1 VVTKIA
7 AGAGWQRAVIT
18 LTGTV
23 VGVVVIAT
31 LYWAQ
36 SVFIP
41 VALAGF
47 LTFLLSPFV
56 TWFRQRGLPRT
67 PAVILVVL
75 CAATALGGVGWLV
88 TDQIGSL
95 LRELPKY
102 RHNIQDK
109 VQSFKQA
116 TGNLNEIQKIVSEI
130 NQDSGKAGAR
140 PGEDAG
146 RKGERGAVAGG
157 PSVLVTG
164 VQTEEGRNG
173 EVDSDSDSALFSP
186 RSPTAV
192 IVEPQGAAWMSRLT
206 SFLSPLLEY
215 LGELALAIILVVF
228 MLLKR
233 EELRN
238 RIIRLAGEGKIVVA
252 TKFVDEA
259 GHRVSRFLLMQAMVN
274 GAFGLIF
281 GLGLLLIGVKYALLW
296 GFLGAML
303 RYLPYIG
310 PYLAVTFPISISL
323 AMSEGWGTTLMVI
336 GLFLTLEL
344 IISNFIEPR
353 LYGQSMGVSEIA
365 LLISAAFWAFLW
377 GPIGLVL
384 SSPLT
389 VCLVVLGHYTPR
401 LEFLS
406 VLLGDE
412 PALDAGISFY
422 QRLLARDQDEAEDL
436 ILEQIK
442 ESGSPEEVYDAMLLP
457 ALGAIKRN
465 RVRGDITEDDERYAL
480 QSIREIVEDLG
491 QRHPDGPSDG
501 QTEEGTRPGSEP
513 IDHPAIPIFGCP
525 AHDAEDRLALE
536 MLQQVLEPARWSLEV
551 IAPETLTSELLDQVA
566 EREPSVVCIAATP
579 PGGLAHTRYLC
590 KRLRSQFPGLKILVG
605 RWGTR
610 DILRAPDSI
619 PKAGADPVGEP
630 PKETSV
636 DTMVATLREAGADL
650 VATTLLETRQQLSS
664 LLPVLVQG
672 RGDGRGPGGV
682 GTAAND
688 GPSNREPRGRRDGAL
703 EVAVAGSTP

>member
-1 VVTKIA
+1 MVTKIA

-23 VGVVVIAT
+23 VGVVAIAT

-75 CAATALGGVGWLV
+75 CAATTLGGVGWLV

-109 VQSFKQA
+109 VQSFKRA

-164 VQTEEGRNG
+164 VQTEEGHKG
-173 EVDSDSDSALFSP
+173 EVDADSDSALFSP

-310 PYLAVTFPISISL
+310 PYLAVTFPISLSL

-336 GLFLTLEL
+336 GLFLALEL

-412 PALDAGISFY
+412 PALDTGISFY

-442 ESGSPEEVYDAMLLP
+442 GSGSPDEVYDAMLLP

-480 QSIREIVEDLG
+480 QSIQEIVEDLG
-491 QRHPDGPSDG
+491 QRQLNEPAGG
-501 QTEEGTRPGSEP
+501 EIEEESRPGAGP
-513 IDHPAIPIFGCP
+513 IDRKAIPIFGCP

-536 MLQQVLEPARWSLEV
+536 MLQQVLEPGRWDLEI
-551 IAPETLTSELLDQVA
+551 IAPATLTSELLDRVA
-566 EREPSVVCIAATP
+566 ERAPALVCIAATP

-590 KRLRSQFPGLKILVG
+590 KRLRSRFPGLKILVG
-605 RWGTR
+605 RWGLR
-610 DILRAPDSI
+610 DLGQVPN
-619 PKAGADPVGEP
+619 PTQQGGADPAAEARQDR
-630 PKETSV
+630 V
-636 DTMVATLREAGADL
+636 DPMVAMLKEAGADL
-650 VATTLLETRQQLSS
+650 VATTLLDTRQQLSS
-664 LLPVLVQG
+664 LLPILAQA
-672 RGDGRGPGGV
+672 RGDGFG
-682 GTAAND
+682 ND
-688 GPSNREPRGRRDGAL
+688 GAAAADNGGSSNRDPRGRRAGTL
-703 EVAVAGSTP
+703 EVAAAAASA

>member
-1 VVTKIA
+1 VVTKTST
-7 AGAGWQRAVIT
+7 GAGWQRAVIT

-23 VGVVVIAT
+23 VGVVVIVT

-41 VALAGF
+41 VALAAF

-56 TWFRQRGLPRT
+56 SWFRQRGLPRT
-67 PAVILVVL
+67 PAVVLVVL
-75 CAATALGGVGWLV
+75 CAGIVLGGVGWLV
-88 TDQIGSL
+88 TEQISSL

-109 VQSFKQA
+109 VHSFKQA
-116 TGNLNEIQKIVSEI
+116 TGNLSEIRKIVAEV
-130 NQDSGKAGAR
+130 NQEPAKAAGHPGEGQARKAEPGAAAGA
-140 PGEDAG
+140 PPVV
-146 RKGERGAVAGG
+146 VAGDVG
-157 PSVLVTG
+157 DEAPKD
-164 VQTEEGRNG
+164 EG
-173 EVDSDSDSALFSP
+173 DADASLFSP
-186 RSPTAV
+186 RRPTAV

-259 GHRVSRFLLMQAMVN
+259 GQRVSRFLLMQAIVN
-274 GAFGLIF
+274 GTFGLIF

-310 PYLAVTFPISISL
+310 PYLAATFPISISL
-323 AMSEGWGTTLMVI
+323 AMSEGWGTTFLVI

-365 LLISAAFWAFLW
+365 LLVSAAFWAFLW

-389 VCLVVLGHYTPR
+389 VCLVVLGRYTPR

-412 PALDAGISFY
+412 PALDSGISFY

-442 ESGSPEEVYDAMLLP
+442 GAGSPEEVYDAMLLP

-480 QSIREIVEDLG
+480 QSIGEIVEDLG
-491 QRHPDGPSDG
+491 QRQLAEPAPD
-501 QTEEGTRPGSEP
+501 QTEEEARASVET
-513 IDHPAIPIFGCP
+513 IDYPAITIFGCP
-525 AHDAEDRLALE
+525 AHDVEDRMALE
-536 MLQQVLEPARWSLEV
+536 MLRQVLEPARWDLEV
-551 IAPETLTSELLDQVA
+551 IAPATLTSELLDEVA
-566 EREPSVVCIAATP
+566 DRGPALVCIAATP

-590 KRLRSQFPGLKILVG
+590 KRLRSRFPDLKIIVG
-605 RWGTR
+605 RWGVR
-610 DILRAPDSI
+610 EIGQPPNSI
-619 PKAGADPVGEP
+619 PGGAADRTGEP
-630 PKETSV
+630 QGNGIDP
-636 DTMVATLREAGADL
+636 MVATLQEAGADL
-650 VATTLLETRQQLSS
+650 VATTLLETRQQLIS
-664 LLPVLVQG
+664 LLPVLVRG
-672 RGDGRGPGGV
+672 RSDQDGHGGAGELGKN
-682 GTAAND
+682 GT
-688 GPSNREPRGRRDGAL
+688 SLREPRGRRDGAL
-703 EVAVAGSTP
+703 AVAAAAATP